1 EWFPSGLVRTRS
13 TPHQVGASAA
23 ERRAN
28 MEDAFAPG
36 TDALQGRHVVLLDD
50 VFTTGATLQACAQAA
65 LAGGALTAYSLTATA
80 ARPAGT
86 V

>member
-1 EWFPSGLVRTRS
+1 M
-13 TPHQVGASAA
+13 VGAFEPA
-23 ERRAN
+23 
-28 MEDAFAPG
+28 G
-36 TDALQGRHVVLLDD
+36 DALRGRHIVLLDD

-65 LAGGALTAYSLTATA
+65 LSGGALSVYSLTATA